1 MLKPWVIFLTAFLL
15 VTSIG
20 WTKDKKIC
28 ASPSAVEKFLS
39 STNQKRAGSTRYA
52 ATAAITVQTTTSGGI
67 VLLDADPELLILS
80 NSFDLRGKAVH
91 FQPALKGRYTYSVD
105 DTQFDGR
112 ASQPITLKDDDSFE
126 LIFKNFPFPYGKNV
140 YDRCYINSNGN
151 ITFEKPDT
159 EPPTAENVVKNIP
172 RIAAFFSDLDPESTG
187 AVLVDDSTDRVIVS
201 WLKVPEF

>member
-140 YDRCYINSNGN
+140 YVLCCWRFGVRFFVSNVSVG
-151 ITFEKPDT
+151 IDVGTILYVFAVWEWKILEDQL
-159 EPPTAENVVKNIP
+159 K
-172 RIAAFFSDLDPESTG
+172 RIIIL
-187 AVLVDDSTDRVIVS
+187 
-201 WLKVPEF
+201 